1 MLLMGNDY
9 IPKVNFVNI
18 NKIIPVYK
26 KLCTDN
32 LVIKKDSY
40 LTLNNKLMSKI
51 LFRLLSNNKKF
62 SITKLEQ
69 LNFDKIENYL
79 QGLVWCLN
87 DYHNSKTD
95 NMLYMYNYNKIGI
108 HPGELYYYLSLNSNK
123 TISYPLPK
131 CNLCIS
137 NKIYPAIVMPYKIK
151 FLVKNNYSDF
161 LLKNHKEI
169 YEEELCETCS
179 ELHKQISN
187 LVISRKYLESIDED
201 TDKIKKNIFQLN
213 NQFTEH
219 KKKTHKRIQYNKYI
233 EIIKELNNFNN

>member
-1 MLLMGNDY
+1 MITENILSYHN
-9 IPKVNFVNI
+9 KNF
-18 NKIIPVYK
+18 
-26 KLCTDN
+26 
-32 LVIKKDSY
+32 SGG
-40 LTLNNKLMSKI
+40 
-51 LFRLLSNNKKF
+51 NNKKF

>member
-1 MLLMGNDY
+1 
-9 IPKVNFVNI
+9 
-18 NKIIPVYK
+18 
-26 KLCTDN
+26 
-32 LVIKKDSY
+32 
-40 LTLNNKLMSKI
+40 
-51 LFRLLSNNKKF
+51 
-62 SITKLEQ
+62 
-69 LNFDKIENYL
+69 
-79 QGLVWCLN
+79 
-87 DYHNSKTD
+87 
-95 NMLYMYNYNKIGI
+95 
-108 HPGELYYYLSLNSNK
+108 
-123 TISYPLPK
+123 
-131 CNLCIS
+131 
-137 NKIYPAIVMPYKIK
+137 MPYKIK